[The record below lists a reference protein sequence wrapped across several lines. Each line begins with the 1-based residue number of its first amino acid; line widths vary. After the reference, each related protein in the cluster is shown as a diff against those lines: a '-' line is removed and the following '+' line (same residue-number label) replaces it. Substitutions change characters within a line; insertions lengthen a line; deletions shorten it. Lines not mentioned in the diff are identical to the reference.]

1 MKEIIFT
8 DGTAPV
14 VDHRISTVRKNR
26 MAKITTISSIAY
38 AHYTL
43 YETLPRMAKRGFK
56 QVEVGSFR
64 GYCYHFN
71 YGSPT
76 PAELRGM
83 LTDLDLKPIALN
95 WAPVMSDSY
104 NEASTRQWMEE
115 YKRKI
120 RDAQEVGFPMMT
132 MAYGRPNEALSL
144 EEQRKIC
151 TGLYRELAEYAQS
164 CGMKMLLEL
173 PHLYLV
179 HNDCEP
185 VYALLNDLDLP
196 NVGIL
201 VDSSHWGLIGY
212 DIETYL
218 KKLGDRLWHIHLRD
232 SSPTPQTDRDWVFVR
247 PALFGKKKYN
257 LTLTPGLGSVDFS
270 RLGKALDGIG
280 YQGDVT
286 TEFEYFDMP
295 LDEIERQYD
304 AGLAH
309 MVQCGWELPDGVQY
323 SGH

>member
-1 MKEIIFT
+1 MPK
-8 DGTAPV
+8 V
-14 VDHRISTVRKNR
+14 
-26 MAKITTISSIAY
+26 TTISSIAY

-43 YETLPRMAKRGFK
+43 TEALPRMAKRGFK
-56 QVEVGSFR
+56 QIEIGSFR

-71 YGSPT
+71 FGSPS
-76 PAELRGM
+76 PVELRNQ
-83 LTDLDLKPIALN
+83 LADLDLKPIALN

-104 NEASTRQWMEE
+104 DKASTLQWLEE
-115 YKRKI
+115 CKKKI
-120 RDAQEVGFPMMT
+120 SEAQEVGFPMMT
-132 MAYGRPNEALSL
+132 MAYGRPNEELSL

-164 CGMKMLLEL
+164 CDMKMLLEL

-179 HNDCEP
+179 HNDCDP
-185 VYALLNDLDLP
+185 VHTLLSDLDLP

-218 KKLGDRLWHIHLRD
+218 NKLGDRLWHIHLRD
-232 SSPTPQTDRDWVFVR
+232 SSSVPQIDRDSKFVR
-247 PALFGKKKYN
+247 PALFGKKNYN

-270 RLGKALDGIG
+270 RLGRALDNVG
-280 YQGDVT
+280 YKGDVT

-295 LDEIERQYD
+295 LAEIERQYD
-304 AGLAH
+304 SGLSH
-309 MVQCGWELPDGVQY
+309 LIQCGWELPEGVQNT
-323 SGH
+323 GH

>member
-1 MKEIIFT
+1 
-8 DGTAPV
+8 
-14 VDHRISTVRKNR
+14 

-43 YETLPRMAKRGFK
+43 NEALPRMAKRGFK
-56 QVEVGSFR
+56 QVEIGSFR

-71 YGSPT
+71 FGSPS
-76 PAELRGM
+76 PSELRDQ

-104 NEASTRQWMEE
+104 NKISTQQWLEE
-115 YKRKI
+115 CKRKI
-120 RDAQEVGFPMMT
+120 RQAQEVGFPMMT
-132 MAYGRPNEALSL
+132 MAYGRPNKEFSL

-151 TGLYRELAEYAQS
+151 THLYRELAEYALS
-164 CGMKMLLEL
+164 CDMKMLLEL

-185 VYALLNDLDLP
+185 VHALLNDLDLP

-218 KKLGDRLWHIHLRD
+218 KRLGDRLWHIHLRD
-232 SSPTPQTDRDWVFVR
+232 SSPVPQIDRDKKFVR
-247 PALFGKKKYN
+247 PALFSRAKYN

-270 RLGKALDGIG
+270 RLGKALDTVG

-304 AGLAH
+304 AGLSH
-309 MVQCGWELPDGVQY
+309 LLQCGWELPENVQY
-323 SGH
+323 FRH